1 MMKNVLVIL
10 MVLSILFAEEA
21 EKVKQTEFPNVR
33 IHTLKG
39 RSISPHDI
47 FDKKLTLVNFWATW
61 CVPCLKEMKYLNQFH
76 EKYNKEGFHVV
87 GISIDDTRTSR
98 RVLSVIKS
106 KHITYPIY
114 LDTEQALFQRFQC
127 SAMPFSVLVS
137 SEGMILWEHTGY
149 IPGDEKEMER
159 IILSRLRESAIHE
172 NAEAVPGKDEDL
184 LEQKSK

>member
-1 MMKNVLVIL
+1 MKYVFFIFIYF
-10 MVLSILFAEEA
+10 SILFAEES

-39 RSISPHDI
+39 QSISPHDI
-47 FDKKLTLVNFWATW
+47 LDKKLTLVNFWATW

-76 EKYNKEGFHVV
+76 EKYSEEGFHVV

-98 RVLSVIKS
+98 RVPSVVRS

-137 SEGMILWEHTGY
+137 SEGIVLWEHTGY
-149 IPGDEKEMER
+149 ISGDEKEMER
-159 IILSRLRESAIHE
+159 VILSHLRENDIHE
-172 NAEAVPGKDEDL
+172 NAEAVSGKDEDL
-184 LEQKSK
+184 LEQKSE